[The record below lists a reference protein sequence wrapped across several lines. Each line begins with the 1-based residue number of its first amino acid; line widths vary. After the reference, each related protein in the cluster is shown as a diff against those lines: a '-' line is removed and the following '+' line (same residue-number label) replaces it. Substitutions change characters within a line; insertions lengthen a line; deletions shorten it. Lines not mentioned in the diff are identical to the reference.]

1 MNYKYYLNGFF
12 DVAEN
17 RYSSVAL
24 TFKRATPNS
33 DYIRILRLCD
43 EGPKTLKEIYPN
55 AKSAPFADTVVALAK
70 LGYLQKCTKSEYIRY
85 RDNGDGMEFA
95 GYRKVWY
102 YTTDKG
108 KELVDRILST
118 GKSEKIEKK
127 TDKKTNKKT
136 SKTKSK
142 ADSSWEAFANAMNAF
157 SAAMSS
163 YKVFC

>member
-1 MNYKYYLNGFF
+1 MNYKHYLNGFF

-17 RYSSVAL
+17 RYSSVTL
-24 TFKRATPNS
+24 TFKRATPKS

-55 AKSAPFADTVVALAK
+55 AKSAPFAGTVVALSK
-70 LGYLQKCTKSEYIRY
+70 LGYLQKCTKSKDIRY
-85 RDNGDGMEFA
+85 RDNGHSLEFA

-118 GKSEKIEKK
+118 GKSDKTEKK
-127 TDKKTNKKT
+127 TEKNT

-142 ADSSWEAFANAMNAF
+142 ADSAWEAFANAMNAF

-163 YKVFC
+163 YKVFR

>member
-1 MNYKYYLNGFF
+1 MNFKYYLDGFS
-12 DVAEN
+12 DIAEN
-17 RYSSVAL
+17 RYSSATL
-24 TFKRATPNS
+24 TFKRATPKS

-55 AKSAPFADTVVALAK
+55 AKSAPIAYMVVALAK

-108 KELVDRILST
+108 KELVDRTLRTSN
-118 GKSEKIEKK
+118 SEKTE
-127 TDKKTNKKT
+127 KKT

-142 ADSSWEAFANAMNAF
+142 ADSSEEAFANAMTAFANAMNAF
-157 SAAMSS
+157 SAALSS
-163 YKVFC
+163 DKSCL

>member
-1 MNYKYYLNGFF
+1 MNFKYYLDGFS
-12 DVAEN
+12 DIAEN
-17 RYSSVAL
+17 RYSSATL
-24 TFKRATPNS
+24 TFKRATPKS

-55 AKSAPFADTVVALAK
+55 AKSAPIAYMVVALAR

-108 KELVDRILST
+108 KELVDRTLRTSN
-118 GKSEKIEKK
+118 SEKTE
-127 TDKKTNKKT
+127 KKT

-142 ADSSWEAFANAMNAF
+142 ADSSEEAFANAMNAFANAMNAF
-157 SAAMSS
+157 SAALSS
-163 YKVFC
+163 YESFL

>member
-1 MNYKYYLNGFF
+1 MNYKYYLDGFF

-24 TFKRATPNS
+24 TFKRATPKS
-33 DYIRILRLCD
+33 DYIRILCVCD

-55 AKSAPFADTVVALAK
+55 AKSAPIADTVVTLAK
-70 LGYLQKCTKSEYIRY
+70 LGYLQKCTKSKYIRY
-85 RDNGDGMEFA
+85 KDNGHSLEFA

-108 KELVDRILST
+108 KELVDRILNTS
-118 GKSEKIEKK
+118 KSEKTE
-127 TDKKTNKKT
+127 KKT

-142 ADSSWEAFANAMNAF
+142 ADSAWEVFASAMDAFHT
-157 SAAMSS
+157 AMSS
-163 YKVFC
+163 YKVFR

>member
-1 MNYKYYLNGFF
+1 MNFKYYLDGFS
-12 DVAEN
+12 DIAEN
-17 RYSSVAL
+17 RYSSATL
-24 TFKRATPNS
+24 TFKRATPKS

-55 AKSAPFADTVVALAK
+55 AKSAPIAYTVVALAR

-108 KELVDRILST
+108 KELVDRTLRTSN
-118 GKSEKIEKK
+118 SEKTE
-127 TDKKTNKKT
+127 KKT

-142 ADSSWEAFANAMNAF
+142 ADSSEEAFANAMNAFANAMNAF
-157 SAAMSS
+157 SAALSS
-163 YKVFC
+163 YESFL

>member
-1 MNYKYYLNGFF
+1 MNYKYYLDGFS

-24 TFKRATPNS
+24 TFKRATPKS

-55 AKSAPFADTVVALAK
+55 AKSAPIADMVVALAK
-70 LGYLQKCTKSEYIRY
+70 LGYLQKCTKSKYIRY
-85 RDNGDGMEFA
+85 RDNGDGLEFA

-108 KELVDRILST
+108 KELVDHTLSIS
-118 GKSEKIEKK
+118 KSEKTE
-127 TDKKTNKKT
+127 KT
-136 SKTKSK
+136 SKIKSK
-142 ADSSWEAFANAMNAF
+142 ADSSREAFANAMNAFANAMNAF

-163 YKVFC
+163 YKAFL

>member
-1 MNYKYYLNGFF
+1 M
-12 DVAEN
+12 
-17 RYSSVAL
+17 
-24 TFKRATPNS
+24 TFKHATPKS

-55 AKSAPFADTVVALAK
+55 AKSAPIAYMVVALAR

-108 KELVDRILST
+108 KELVDRTLRTSN
-118 GKSEKIEKK
+118 SEKTE
-127 TDKKTNKKT
+127 KKT

-142 ADSSWEAFANAMNAF
+142 ADSSEEAFANAMNAFANAMNAF

-163 YKVFC
+163 YKSCL

>member
-1 MNYKYYLNGFF
+1 MNFKYYLDGFS
-12 DVAEN
+12 DIAEN
-17 RYSSVAL
+17 RYSSATL
-24 TFKRATPNS
+24 TFKRATPKS

-55 AKSAPFADTVVALAK
+55 AKSAPIAYTVVALAR

-108 KELVDRILST
+108 KELVDRTLRTSN
-118 GKSEKIEKK
+118 SEKTE
-127 TDKKTNKKT
+127 KKT

-142 ADSSWEAFANAMNAF
+142 ADSSEEAFANAMNAFANAMNAF
-157 SAAMSS
+157 SAALSS
-163 YKVFC
+163 YEAFL

>member
-1 MNYKYYLNGFF
+1 MNYKHYLNGFF

-17 RYSSVAL
+17 RYSSTTL
-24 TFKRATPNS
+24 TFKRATPKS

-55 AKSAPFADTVVALAK
+55 AKSAPIAYMVVALAK

-108 KELVDRILST
+108 KELVDRTLRTSN
-118 GKSEKIEKK
+118 SEKTE
-127 TDKKTNKKT
+127 KKT

-142 ADSSWEAFANAMNAF
+142 ADSSEEAFANAMNAFANAMNAF
-157 SAAMSS
+157 SAALSS
-163 YKVFC
+163 YKSCL